1 MFEVDKQIAI
11 YIHFPWCVRKCPYCD
26 FNSHAIKDDLYLSEQ
41 YYKQLIADFDSHI
54 DDLQDREVISIF
66 VGGGTPS
73 LFKAEYLSKVLEH
86 INKKANLNSN
96 CEITLEM
103 NPGTVER
110 GSISSYQNIGINRI
124 SLGVQSFQDEKLKI
138 LGRIH
143 NTENVY
149 NTIEETQRSKI
160 SNFNID
166 IMHGLPNQSF
176 DDGIF
181 DISKAIA
188 MQPTHISWYQ
198 LTIEPNTLFAARPPK
213 LPDEETLE
221 NIEVTGKKLLDNA
234 GYKQYEISAYAKNNL
249 QSKHNSNYWMFGDYI
264 GIGAGAHSKVTNLKT
279 LEIKRTWKHKHP
291 KIYTQAKNF
300 VKDSTVI
307 TKHDLIYEFM
317 LNTLRLK
324 NGFSLDTFEKQT
336 FLPKYTIQE
345 KLEVGVNKGLL
356 EILGDQVKPTQKGY
370 LFLNDCI
377 RVFTDNCVNFN

>member
-1 MFEVDKQIAI
+1 MFEIDKQIAI

-54 DDLQDREVISIF
+54 DDLQGRKVISIF

-73 LFKAEYLSKVLEH
+73 LFKPEYLGKVLEH
-86 INKKANLNSN
+86 INKNARLSNS

-149 NTIEETQRSKI
+149 NTIEEIKKSKI

-181 DISKAIA
+181 DISEAIA
-188 MQPTHISWYQ
+188 MQPTHVSWYQ

-221 NIEVTGKKLLDNA
+221 NIEITGKKLLDDS

-249 QSKHNSNYWMFGDYI
+249 QSKHNSTYWMFGDYI
-264 GIGAGAHSKVTNLKT
+264 GIGAGAHSKITNLKT
-279 LEIKRTWKHKHP
+279 QEIKRSWKHKHP

-300 VKDSTVI
+300 VKDSTIVA
-307 TKHDLIYEFM
+307 KHDLIYEFM

-324 NGFSLDTFEKQT
+324 NGFSLETFEKQT
-336 FLPKYTIQE
+336 FLSRETIQE
-345 KLEVGVNKGLL
+345 KLKVGLNKGLF
-356 EILGDQVKPTQKGY
+356 EIIDNQVRPTQKGY

-377 RVFTDNCVNFN
+377 NLFI

>member
-1 MFEVDKQIAI
+1 MFNIQTQISI

-26 FNSHAIKDDLYLSEQ
+26 FNSHAIKDDLFLSEQ
-41 YYKQLIADFDSHI
+41 YYKQLIIDFNNHLE
-54 DDLQDREVISIF
+54 DLQDREVISIF
-66 VGGGTPS
+66 IGGGTPS
-73 LFKAEYLSKVLEH
+73 LFKPEYLNKVLDH
-86 INKKANLNSN
+86 INKNARLSNN

-110 GSISSYQNIGINRI
+110 GSILSYQDIGINRI

-149 NTIEETQRSKI
+149 NTIDEIKKSSV

-181 DISKAIA
+181 DISEAIA

-198 LTIEPNTLFAARPPK
+198 LTIEPNTLFAAKPPK
-213 LPDEETLE
+213 LPNEETLE
-221 NIEVTGKKLLDNA
+221 NIEITGKKLLDNA
-234 GYKQYEISAYAKNNL
+234 GYRQYEISAYAKNNL

-264 GIGAGAHSKVTNLKT
+264 GIGAGAHSKITNLKT
-279 LEIKRTWKHKHP
+279 KEIKRSWKHKHP
-291 KIYTQAKNF
+291 KIYTQAKNLI
-300 VKDSTVI
+300 KDSIVV
-307 TKHDLIYEFM
+307 TKQDLIYEFM

-324 NGFSLDTFEKQT
+324 NGFDLKIFEEQT
-336 FLPKYTIQE
+336 FLPSSTIKE
-345 KLEVGVNKGLL
+345 KLQTGLERGLL
-356 EILGDQVKPTQKGY
+356 TISDSKIKPSDKGY

-377 RVFTDNCVNFN
+377 NLFI

>member
-1 MFEVDKQIAI
+1 MFEIDKQIAI

-54 DDLQDREVISIF
+54 ADLQGREVISIF

-73 LFKAEYLSKVLEH
+73 LFKSEYLSKVLKH
-86 INKKANLNSN
+86 ISN
-96 CEITLEM
+96 NIKLSNCCEITLEM
-103 NPGTVER
+103 NPGKVER
-110 GSISSYQNIGINRI
+110 GSISSYQDIGINRI
-124 SLGVQSFQDEKLKI
+124 SLGVQSFQDKRLKI

-149 NTIEETQRSKI
+149 NTIDEIKKSRI

-181 DISKAIA
+181 DISEAIT

-213 LPDEETLE
+213 LPNEETLE
-221 NIEVTGKKLLDNA
+221 NIEIIGKKLLGNA
-234 GYKQYEISAYAKNNL
+234 GYQQYEISAYAKSNL

-264 GIGAGAHSKVTNLKT
+264 GIGAGAHSKVTNIKKR
-279 LEIKRTWKHKHP
+279 EIKRSWKHKHP

-300 VKDSTVI
+300 VKDSTTL
-307 TKHDLIYEFM
+307 TKQDLIYEFM

-324 NGFSLDTFEKQT
+324 NGFDLETFEKQT
-336 FLPKYTIQE
+336 FLPSNILEE
-345 KLEVGVNKGLL
+345 KLQLGIDKGLL
-356 EILGDQVKPTQKGY
+356 VISKNTVKPSDKGY

-377 RVFTDNCVNFN
+377 NLFI

>member
-1 MFEVDKQIAI
+1 MFEINKQIAI

-41 YYKQLIADFDSHI
+41 YYKQLIGDFDNHLN
-54 DDLQDREVISIF
+54 DLQDREIVSIF

-73 LFKAEYLSKVLEH
+73 LFKPEYLNKVLEH
-86 INKKANLNSN
+86 INKNSQLSSN

-110 GSISSYQNIGINRI
+110 GSISSYQDIGINRI

-149 NTIEETQRSKI
+149 NTIDEIKKSKI

-181 DISKAIA
+181 DISKAIT

-213 LPDEETLE
+213 LPNEETLE
-221 NIEVTGKKLLDNA
+221 NIEITGKKLLDDA

-264 GIGAGAHSKVTNLKT
+264 GIGAGAHSKITNLKT
-279 LEIKRTWKHKHP
+279 QEIKRSWKHKHP
-291 KIYTQAKNF
+291 KIYTQAKTF
-300 VKDSTVI
+300 VKDSTIV
-307 TKHDLIYEFM
+307 TRHDLIYEFM

-336 FLPKYTIQE
+336 FLPRETIKE
-345 KLEVGVNKGLL
+345 HLEVGINKGLL
-356 EILGDQVKPTQKGY
+356 ETTGNHVKPTQKGY

-377 RVFTDNCVNFN
+377 NLFI

>member
-1 MFEVDKQIAI
+1 MFEIDKQIAI

-41 YYKQLIADFDSHI
+41 YYKKLIADFGSHI
-54 DDLQDREVISIF
+54 DDLQGREVISIF

-73 LFKAEYLSKVLEH
+73 LFKPEYLNKVLEH
-86 INKKANLNSN
+86 INKNAQLSSN

-110 GSISSYQNIGINRI
+110 GSISSYQDIGINRI
-124 SLGVQSFQDEKLKI
+124 SLGVQSFQDEKLKV

-143 NTENVY
+143 NTQNVY
-149 NTIEETQRSKI
+149 NTIEEIKESKI

-181 DISKAIA
+181 DISEAII

-221 NIEVTGKKLLDNA
+221 NIEITGKKLIDAA
-234 GYKQYEISAYAKNNL
+234 GYKQYEISAYTKNNL
-249 QSKHNSNYWMFGDYI
+249 QSKHNSTYWMFGDYI

-279 LEIKRTWKHKHP
+279 REIKRSWKHKHP

-300 VKDSTVI
+300 VKDSNIVTR
-307 TKHDLIYEFM
+307 HDLIYEFM

-336 FLPKYTIQE
+336 FLSREIIQE
-345 KLEVGVNKGLL
+345 KLKVGLNKGLF
-356 EILGDQVKPTQKGY
+356 EIIDNHVKPTQKGY

-377 RVFTDNCVNFN
+377 NLFI